1 MGELRITIP
10 DDIAKFVEAENCDNF
25 NVDRYFITQTQIDII
40 NDIEKNG
47 QLAEKLHEYNVDYVN
62 TTLLYGP
69 TGTGKAQP
77 LYSKVL
83 TPTGFVLMGDLSVGD
98 TVISGTGHKSKILG
112 IYPQGK
118 KPIYELTFRDGG
130 KCRCSDEHIWH
141 VQTSSDREI
150 GYNSRYR
157 DIELKDM
164 IDKISV
170 RKDGRKNYSIDYI
183 NPLDFDKKEY
193 VIHPYVMGA
202 LLGDG
207 SFREKE
213 SIRIT
218 TGDQEILDNLIRFL
232 PARYSITHC
241 GNYDYRITGDG
252 KQEGPGGYIDGV
264 LRRELKNYG
273 LSGLGSNDKFIP
285 SDYLLGSYEQRMW
298 LLKGL
303 LDTDGYA
310 WKRGIEYCTTSLK
323 LAEDVVSLVRSLG
336 GYSTMT
342 SRMGSYKKNN
352 KLVETQINYRITI
365 QFTSKHEKVFSLK
378 RKNDAYEFKRE
389 TQKRYLDKIEYV
401 GEEECQCIYI
411 DDPSHLYITDDYI
424 ITHNTTFA
432 RFVANR
438 LDKDFVYLNFS
449 SLMDGG
455 FGNTE
460 RNLSKVFRYM
470 TAQDCIFMVDEIDC
484 IATSRTASTN
494 DTLKSITIALMQ
506 ELDHCKSHNPKAII
520 LAATNVVDNLDPA
533 LLSRFSIKK
542 EIPLLNNEEKL
553 GFVLKY
559 LNDLDVPYDVDQL
572 REYIARNSRV
582 TQRVMEQDIIRAL
595 IAWIDSEKQGFI
607 NVQAYYNY

>member
-69 TGTGKAQP
+69 TGTGK
-77 LYSKVL
+77 
-83 TPTGFVLMGDLSVGD
+83 
-98 TVISGTGHKSKILG
+98 
-112 IYPQGK
+112 
-118 KPIYELTFRDGG
+118 
-130 KCRCSDEHIWH
+130 
-141 VQTSSDREI
+141 
-150 GYNSRYR
+150 
-157 DIELKDM
+157 
-164 IDKISV
+164 
-170 RKDGRKNYSIDYI
+170 
-183 NPLDFDKKEY
+183 
-193 VIHPYVMGA
+193 
-202 LLGDG
+202 
-207 SFREKE
+207 
-213 SIRIT
+213 
-218 TGDQEILDNLIRFL
+218 
-232 PARYSITHC
+232 
-241 GNYDYRITGDG
+241 
-252 KQEGPGGYIDGV
+252 
-264 LRRELKNYG
+264 
-273 LSGLGSNDKFIP
+273 
-285 SDYLLGSYEQRMW
+285 
-298 LLKGL
+298 
-303 LDTDGYA
+303 
-310 WKRGIEYCTTSLK
+310 
-323 LAEDVVSLVRSLG
+323 
-336 GYSTMT
+336 
-342 SRMGSYKKNN
+342 
-352 KLVETQINYRITI
+352 
-365 QFTSKHEKVFSLK
+365 
-378 RKNDAYEFKRE
+378 
-389 TQKRYLDKIEYV
+389 
-401 GEEECQCIYI
+401 
-411 DDPSHLYITDDYI
+411 
-424 ITHNTTFA
+424 TTFA

-559 LNDLDVPYDVDQL
+559 LNDLDVPYNVDQL

-595 IAWIDSEKQGFI
+595 IAWIDSEKEGFI